1 MKKKWWQV
9 PLSYLTEIYIER
21 TGSDHNEILDVILKE
36 GRYQLVSKN
45 AVYSFEDKYHNFRT
59 CFERMNWEVLNVE
72 KVLVLG
78 LGLGSVPQM
87 LETVFHKRFEYHL
100 VEIDEVVIDLAHRYV
115 LEHLGSPMQV
125 FNTDALV
132 FLEVTGEKYDLV
144 IMDIFDDC
152 VVPEAFQ
159 TAESLMKMKKL
170 LKKNGLLLYNR
181 LNVTE
186 DDHDETFNYYN
197 TVFIKQ
203 FRQAYLLEMPTNIM
217 LCSRNDVFKDVQ

>member
-1 MKKKWWQV
+1 MKKKWWQI
-9 PLSYLTEIYIER
+9 PLSYITEIYIEQ

-36 GRYQLVSKN
+36 GRFQLVTKN

-59 CFERMNWEVLNVE
+59 CFERMNWEILNVE

-87 LETVFHKRFEYHL
+87 LETVFHKTYEYHL
-100 VEIDEVVIDLAHRYV
+100 VEIDEVVIDLAYRYI
-115 LEHLGSPMQV
+115 LEDLSSPMQV
-125 FNTDALV
+125 FNTDASV
-132 FLEVTGEKYDLV
+132 FLEVTMEKYDMI

-152 VVPEAFQ
+152 EVPESFQ
-159 TAESLMKMKKL
+159 TAESLLKMKKL

-186 DDHDETFNYYN
+186 KDYDDTLEYYN
-197 TVFIKQ
+197 TVFVKQ
-203 FRQAYLLEMPTNIM
+203 FRQAYFFKLPTNIM
-217 LCSRNDVFKDVQ
+217 LCSRNDIFKYVE